1 MKRQESFSK
10 FDRAKRKVEKLKGF
24 YTHLGIFL
32 VINLLMTGFK
42 VSNDLQSWD
51 AFMNEIT
58 SLNVLSSWTV
68 WGVILLIHALT
79 VFVFPNIMGY
89 DWEERKI
96 EQLMEEELN
105 RKD

>member
-32 VINLLMTGFK
+32 VINILITGFK
-42 VSNDLQSWD
+42 VSNKLDSWD
-51 AFMNEIT
+51 AFIT
-58 SLNVLSSWTV
+58 KMRSLDVLSSWTV
-68 WGVILLIHALT
+68 WGIILLIHALT

-96 EQLMEEELN
+96 KQLMEEELN
-105 RKD
+105 SKD